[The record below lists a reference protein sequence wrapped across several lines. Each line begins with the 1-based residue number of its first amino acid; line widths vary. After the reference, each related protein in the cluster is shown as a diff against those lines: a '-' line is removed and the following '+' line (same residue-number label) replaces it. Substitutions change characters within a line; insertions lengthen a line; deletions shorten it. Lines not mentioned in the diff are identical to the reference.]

1 MIYNKYRTKENNE
14 REENKMTNYKN
25 LNVELTRIDVC
36 DLLLACTLMQTGKD
50 GKKWATLHDKL
61 QKQLRAFDK
70 ENDKAKA

>member
-1 MIYNKYRTKENNE
+1 
-14 REENKMTNYKN
+14 MTNYKN

-36 DLLLACTLMQTGKD
+36 DLLLACTLMQAGKD